1 MKATFVITRS
11 ARAELRKHM
20 DNPLSHLPRPIRK
33 TLRVTTP
40 RATTT
45 NHHNGVD
52 DYMIQCEYRRDDY
65 HTQNLYTAEY
75 GDDEFGDN
83 DNELD
88 GLTIVE
94 CSGEA
99 ELFEFCT
106 GYNII

>member
-11 ARAELRKHM
+11 ARAELSKHM

-40 RATTT
+40 KGIPADAHTDLTEFFRT
-45 NHHNGVD
+45 
-52 DYMIQCEYRRDDY
+52 EYRRDDY
-65 HTQNLYTAEY
+65 HTQNLYTTEY